1 MVFLMGGLCS
11 VHAQEKEKTDTVKVY
26 FQQGKSVYNPDFRDN
41 ESRLQDFVSRVQ
53 AFREDSAYAIHS
65 IHIIAVASPEGSFE
79 LNQRLS
85 HQRAENVSR
94 HMKSCLTYGDS
105 LVRVVPGGIDW
116 GGLTRMVSRS
126 DMPHKQEVM
135 EILDASSHESDSK
148 KQAESLNRKLRN
160 IHGGSTWQYI
170 NRHFFPE
177 LRTSDVTIVLKA
189 KPMEQVVVPLMAVVE
204 TPTEVQQETKIE
216 LPQPVVTPMPAP
228 EPEPV
233 IVPEPDEWVRQ
244 LHVKTNT
251 LGLALAIANLAVEV
265 DICKH
270 LSFTLPVYY
279 SAWDYFKPTLKF
291 RTFCVQPEFRYWFN
305 RHNEGWFLGAH
316 FGFAYYNFALDG
328 EYRTQ
333 DHNRETPSMGGGLS
347 VGYRTH
353 LDKKKRW
360 KMEFTVGGGYYD
372 SKYDKF
378 RNEENG
384 FLVSTFEQKWV
395 GVDQAAVSFAYT
407 FNLKK
412 KGGKR

>member
-1 MVFLMGGLCS
+1 MFFILGGLCS
-11 VHAQEKEKTDTVKVY
+11 VYSQEDVKTDTVKIY
-26 FQQGKSVYNPDFRDN
+26 FQQGKSAYNPNFRDN
-41 ESRLQDFVSRVQ
+41 EARLLNFVSRIQ

-189 KPMEQVVVPLMAVVE
+189 KPMEQVVVPLVAVVE
-204 TPTEVQQETKIE
+204 PPTEVQQETKIE

-233 IVPEPDEWVRQ
+233 IVPEPDEWTRQ

-265 DICKH
+265 DICKQ

-279 SAWDYFKPTLKF
+279 SAWDYFKSTLKF

-305 RHNEGWFLGAH
+305 KHNEGWFLGAH

-333 DHNRETPSMGGGLS
+333 DHSRETPSIGGGLAL
-347 VGYRTH
+347 GYRTH

-360 KMEFTVGGGYYD
+360 KMEFALGGGAYT
-372 SKYDKF
+372 SHYDKF
-378 RNEENG
+378 HNRQDG
-384 FLVSTFEQKWV
+384 LKVSEHKKTWY
-395 GVDQAAVSFAYT
+395 GIDQAAVTFAYT
-407 FNLKK
+407 FNLDK
-412 KGGKR
+412 KGDKQ